1 VKYKIRIVKKTI
13 YKNDKVKFISNIKQ
27 NTKYN
32 KIEIISGKIS
42 YLKNIIKFDLYL
54 FVLFKNIEIKK

>member
-1 VKYKIRIVKKTI
+1 VKYKTRIIKNI
-13 YKNDKVKFISNIKQ
+13 MYKNDKVKFISNIKQ

-32 KIEIISGKIS
+32 KIEIINGKIS
-42 YLKNIIKFDLYL
+42 YLKNIIKFNLYL

>member
-1 VKYKIRIVKKTI
+1 M

-32 KIEIISGKIS
+32 KIEIINGKIS
-42 YLKNIIKFDLYL
+42 YLKNIIKFGLYL
-54 FVLFKNIEIKK
+54 FELFKNIDIKK

>member
-1 VKYKIRIVKKTI
+1 VKYKIRIIKNTI
-13 YKNDKVKFISNIKQ
+13 YKNDKVKFISNVKL

-32 KIEIISGKIS
+32 KIVITNGKIS

-54 FVLFKNIEIKK
+54 FELFKNIEIKK

>member
-1 VKYKIRIVKKTI
+1 VKYKIRIIKKNI
-13 YKNDKVKFISNIKQ
+13 YKKDKVKFISNIKQ

-32 KIEIISGKIS
+32 KIEIINGKIS

-54 FVLFKNIEIKK
+54 FVLFKNISIKK

>member
-1 VKYKIRIVKKTI
+1 VKYKTRIIKNI
-13 YKNDKVKFISNIKQ
+13 MYKNDKVKFISNIKQ

-32 KIEIISGKIS
+32 KIEIINGKIS
-42 YLKNIIKFDLYL
+42 YLKNTIKFGLYL